1 MPWNWAEARRES
13 IGLRVDLTCSEDES
27 ADTASLT
34 LNFAHGAKKHIKSNG
49 TLGPSAK
56 HKPNK
61 IPAQVYL
68 LPHSVG
74 PFQTHKLKEWPRT
87 RKRADHR
94 SRCGGNGIKTLS
106 L

>member
-49 TLGPSAK
+49 TLGPRSINRIKFLLKFTYNRRFAV
-56 HKPNK
+56 K
-61 IPAQVYL
+61 IEIFSFNHMFML
-68 LPHSVG
+68 L
-74 PFQTHKLKEWPRT
+74 KLTIQDVK
-87 RKRADHR
+87 K
-94 SRCGGNGIKTLS
+94 GM
-106 L
+106 